1 MTAYVY
7 MVRCANGALYTGWT
21 NDLAHRLAMH
31 RSGSGAKYTR
41 AFGAVEL
48 AYYEELPDKKAALRR
63 EYALKP

>member
-31 RSGSGAKYTR
+31 RSGPGPNTPGPSRRWTW
-41 AFGAVEL
+41 L
-48 AYYEELPDKKAALRR
+48 ILRNCR
-63 EYALKP
+63 TGKRLFAGNMP